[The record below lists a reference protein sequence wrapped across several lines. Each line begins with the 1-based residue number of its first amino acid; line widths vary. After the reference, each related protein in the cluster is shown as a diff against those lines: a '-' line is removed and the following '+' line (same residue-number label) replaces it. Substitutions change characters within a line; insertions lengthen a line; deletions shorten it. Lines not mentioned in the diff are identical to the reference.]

1 MTVNFYSPTMLK
13 SYLNCQYIIFNE
25 ANKNKLSLKKKEKN
39 ISDLKRLESGNL
51 HEDKYFEVLK
61 KKYSKVIN
69 LKDLKISKEEK
80 FLKTV
85 EHMKLGFEIIRGGY
99 LKDVKWYGEFD
110 FLEKNENINSKFGN
124 YSYEVIDT
132 KNT

>member
-1 MTVNFYSPTMLK
+1 MTVNFFSPTMLK
-13 SYLNCQYIIFNE
+13 SYLNCRYIIFNE
-25 ANKNKLSLKKKEKN
+25 ANKKKLGLKKKEKN

-99 LKDVKWYGEFD
+99 LKDEKCELVKW
-110 FLEKNENINSKFGN
+110 L
-124 YSYEVIDT
+124 
-132 KNT
+132 